1 MATAT
6 ATAAPQP
13 TVPRVPPREMTRL
26 PPMHHRSLPR
36 LVVASWWYIVQYTV
50 HACLINL
57 WTCFLLW
64 TVRVCVVQGRG
75 GVAVA
80 AGSDD
85 GLAVTEQQVAKL
97 MEEDMGTAM
106 QYLQGKG
113 LCLMPVSLA
122 SAISS
127 ATCHMRPPVGGPG
140 LGVAAAHHM
149 AAMRLPPHA
158 MNGGAGADA
167 VPASPSMSVLTA
179 QSAMA
184 PNGAGGG
191 ADGEGSHSQQQP
203 KDAASV
209 SKP

>member
-1 MATAT
+1 MNRWACA
-6 ATAAPQP
+6 
-13 TVPRVPPREMTRL
+13 VDRVL
-26 PPMHHRSLPR
+26 
-36 LVVASWWYIVQYTV
+36 
-50 HACLINL
+50 
-57 WTCFLLW
+57 
-64 TVRVCVVQGRG
+64 QGRG
-75 GVAVA
+75 GAAAA
-80 AGSDD
+80 AGSD

-127 ATCHMRPPVGGPG
+127 ATCHMRPPMGGPGPAG

-149 AAMRLPPHA
+149 ASMRLPHG
-158 MNGGAGADA
+158 MNGGTGADA

-179 QSAMA
+179 QSVMA
-184 PNGAGGG
+184 NGAGGG
-191 ADGEGSHSQQQP
+191 ADGEGAHSQQQQHHHHP
-203 KDAASV
+203 KDATSV

>member
-1 MATAT
+1 MA
-6 ATAAPQP
+6 AAIA

-26 PPMHHRSLPR
+26 PRPRAIEARANGEHHPPLRIF
-36 LVVASWWYIVQYTV
+36 VVQ
-50 HACLINL
+50 ACLNARGHVL
-57 WTCFLLW
+57 C
-64 TVRVCVVQGRG
+64 VQGRG
-75 GVAVA
+75 GAPPAA
-80 AGSDD
+80 AGSD

-127 ATCHMRPPVGGPG
+127 ATCHMRPPG
-140 LGVAAAHHM
+140 LGVAAAAHHM
-149 AAMRLPPHA
+149 AAMRLPPG
-158 MNGGAGADA
+158 MNGAGADPPA

-184 PNGAGGG
+184 NGAGG
-191 ADGEGSHSQQQP
+191 ADGEGSHSQQQQP